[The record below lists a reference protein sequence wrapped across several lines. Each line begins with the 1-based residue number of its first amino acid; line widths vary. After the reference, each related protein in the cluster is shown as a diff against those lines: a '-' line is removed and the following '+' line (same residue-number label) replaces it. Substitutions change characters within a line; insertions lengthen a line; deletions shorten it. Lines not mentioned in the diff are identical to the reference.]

1 MYRIGEVWAVAGG
14 GVGERMDGFIH
25 ADVDVRGTD
34 MSWTA
39 KTEYAILWQMANAFS
54 GPLENQRTVLKQW
67 NV

>member
-39 KTEYAILWQMANAFS
+39 KS
-54 GPLENQRTVLKQW
+54 GICNSMSDGQCVFRTSGKIKERY
-67 NV
+67 